1 MQTSSEEEQNSALSA
16 QAELSIDRNIAAQSC
31 ADSAQNCAA
40 DVSNADD
47 TNHVARLEKIMTSDL
62 SEKDDTDDAV
72 RFDMA
77 MTEDKKKAKKN
88 GRAHSPKARPL
99 FIFPRP

>member
-1 MQTSSEEEQNSALSA
+1 MQTLSEEEQNSALSA
-16 QAELSIDRNIAAQSC
+16 QAVLSIDRNIAAQSC

-40 DVSNADD
+40 DVSNSDD

-62 SEKDDTDDAV
+62 SEKNDADDAV

-77 MTEDKKKAKKN
+77 MTEDKKEA
-88 GRAHSPKARPL
+88 
-99 FIFPRP
+99 